1 MDRSPSQTVGP
12 FFHEGLRWPEAHRV
26 TFAESG
32 IAITLE
38 GRLVDGAGAP
48 VADAMVETWQASPT
62 GGVPAPATGSAR
74 PHGFGRTE
82 TDEQGRFRIETL
94 MPGGPAPY
102 LDVAIFARGLMKALQ
117 TRVYLCPV
125 ERARA
130 DPALAAIASSPRLAT
145 LVAAVETGGRYRW
158 EGRLQG
164 EGETVFFT

>member
-32 IAITLE
+32 SAVTLE

-82 TDEQGRFRIETL
+82 TDEHGRFRIHTL
-94 MPGGPAPY
+94 MPGGSIPY
-102 LDVAIFARGLMKALQ
+102 IEVTIFARGLMKALR

-125 ERARA
+125 ESARA
-130 DPALAAIASSPRLAT
+130 DPALAPIASSPRLAT
-145 LVAAVETGGRYRW
+145 LVASAEPGGRYRW

-164 EGETVFFT
+164 EGETVFFA